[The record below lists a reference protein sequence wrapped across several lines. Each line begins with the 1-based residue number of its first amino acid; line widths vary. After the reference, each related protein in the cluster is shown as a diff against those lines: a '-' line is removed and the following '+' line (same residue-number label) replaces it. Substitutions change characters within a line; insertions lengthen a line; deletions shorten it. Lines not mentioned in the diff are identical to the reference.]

1 MIFQVKAQIVGKEK
15 VGSIHYRLR
24 LTGCSQIANNAQP
37 GQFLHIRCQPEES
50 EDIYNNVRSSWF
62 KWLSE
67 DDIVRYRTIDTHNQV
82 KYNAEKI
89 KESFLILRR
98 PFSIHRICGQE
109 IEILFKVVGKGTKI
123 LSEKEIGQKIDII
136 GPLGKGFKINLDLEN
151 AILVS
156 GGIGIAPLYALAKEL
171 SKYKK
176 NVYILM
182 GLPDK
187 ESISLS
193 FNEIK
198 AKVMIATEKRQEG
211 LYHGPVTVMLLD
223 FLDKQKDLPN
233 KEIFACGPWAMLKEI
248 ANISKSNAISCQ
260 VLLEE
265 RMGCGIGACMSC
277 VCKTYKKGYSR
288 VCIDGPVFDANDV
301 VWE

>member
-1 MIFQVKAQIVGKEK
+1 MIFQVKAQVVGKEK
-15 VGSIHYRLR
+15 IGSIHYRLR

-37 GQFLHIRCQPEES
+37 GQFLHIRCQSKES
-50 EDIYNNVRSSWF
+50 IYNNVTHSGF
-62 KWLSE
+62 KWLCE
-67 DDIVRYRTIDTHNQV
+67 DIVRYRTIDTHNQA
-82 KYNAEKI
+82 KCNAEKI

-98 PFSIHRICGQE
+98 PFSIHRICGEE

-123 LSEKEIGQKIDII
+123 LSEKEIGQEIDIL
-136 GPLGKGFKINLDLEN
+136 GPLGKGFKIDSNLEN

-156 GGIGIAPLYALAKEL
+156 GGIGIAPLYALAEKL
-171 SKYKK
+171 SEYKK

-193 FNEIK
+193 FSEIK
-198 AKVMIATEKRQEG
+198 AEVMVATEKRQEG
-211 LYHGPVTVMLLD
+211 LYHGLVTAMFLD
-223 FLDKQKDLPN
+223 FLDKQKDLPD
-233 KEIFACGPWAMLKEI
+233 KEVFACGPCPMLKEI
-248 ANISKSNAISCQ
+248 ANISKSNTISCQ

-301 VWE
+301 IWE